1 MPALGDLRVAIS
13 VDKQQRSDYHD
24 EDTTDQNAKFI
35 SRYVECKSGASFSVE
50 ILIQKTMKFKSDAI
64 IVYVDIDGRKADS
77 IIISQLEVSST
88 GGGVY
93 FKRISGATRKIA
105 NHWEFRPFM
114 FGEIKHVEQLSG
126 PVAIQHDRKTLG
138 SIAVKVH
145 QITRKDAVPA
155 KESSWDEAKNPSHA
169 ITLSEHQLK
178 GSSATHAA
186 NYGMKQHAAAC
197 EYVDVDFVDG
207 RDSPFAHFQFKYR
220 SKKALQSILLIPRTP
235 SPPPPP
241 RPIPLEERPVES
253 LSVEELQ
260 QLVRRQRPSTSLTQR
275 KESQTAKPNAKSKLE
290 STLAEQHIKREGEIK
305 RQSGIKSEQEV
316 KSETGVK
323 RERDKEM
330 EEILASAYVKR
341 PKNTV
346 PVDLT
351 DV

>member
-1 MPALGDLRVAIS
+1 MPSLRDLRVAIS

-64 IVYVDIDGRKADS
+64 IVYVYIDGREAAN
-77 IIISQLEVSST
+77 IIISQLEVSSAI
-88 GGGVY
+88 GGVY

-105 NHWEFRPFM
+105 NHWEFRPFI
-114 FGEIKHVEQLSG
+114 FGEIKQVEQLSG

-145 QITRKDAVPA
+145 QITRKDAIPP

-186 NYGMKQHAAAC
+186 NYGIKQPAAAR

-241 RPIPLEERPVES
+241 PRPVPLEERPIES
-253 LSVEELQ
+253 LSVQELQ
-260 QLVRRQRPSTSLTQR
+260 QLVRRQR
-275 KESQTAKPNAKSKLE
+275 KVSQTAKPHAKSKLE
-290 STLAEQHIKREGEIK
+290 STLAEQHIKLEGEIK
-305 RQSGIKSEQEV
+305 RQPGIKSEQEV
-316 KSETGVK
+316 KPDTGVK
-323 RERDKEM
+323 RERDEEI

>member
-24 EDTTDQNAKFI
+24 EDTADQNAKFI

-64 IVYVDIDGRKADS
+64 IVYVYIDGREADN
-77 IIISQLEVSST
+77 IIISQLEVSSAS
-88 GGGVY
+88 GGVY

-126 PVAIQHDRKTLG
+126 PVAVQHDRKKLG

-145 QITRKDAVPA
+145 QITRKDAIPA

-186 NYGMKQHAAAC
+186 NYGIKQHAAAR
-197 EYVDVDFVDG
+197 EYVHVDFVDG
-207 RDSPFAHFQFKYR
+207 RDSPLAHFQFKYR
-220 SKKALQSILLIPRTP
+220 SKI
-235 SPPPPP
+235 
-241 RPIPLEERPVES
+241 
-253 LSVEELQ
+253 EELQ
-260 QLVRRQRPSTSLTQR
+260 QLVRRQRR
-275 KESQTAKPNAKSKLE
+275 KESHTAEPQAKSKLE
-290 STLAEQHIKREGEIK
+290 SALAEQHVKREGEIK
-305 RQSGIKSEQEV
+305 RQPGIKSEQEV
-316 KSETGVK
+316 KPETGVK

-346 PVDLT
+346 PIDLT